1 MALYKITLLL
11 LFQDMLVDFVRDVFC
26 FEKVHYTTVEDLAE
40 DIVKHAQKLALLSE
54 HHLST

>member
-1 MALYKITLLL
+1 ME
-11 LFQDMLVDFVRDVFC
+11 FVRDVFC

-40 DIVKHAQKLALLSE
+40 DVVKHAQKLALLSE